1 MKNLTFYRFEKFVR
15 KYRKDIYFFRPSRAK
30 IPLGAISTSRRDLA
44 RIPCETLQEFL
55 SKLQIHY

>member
-15 KYRKDIYFFRPSRAK
+15 KYRKDIFRPSRAK
-30 IPLGAISTSRRDLA
+30 IPLGAISRSRRDLA

>member
-15 KYRKDIYFFRPSRAK
+15 KYRKDICRPSRAK
-30 IPLGAISTSRRDLA
+30 IPLGAISRSRRDLA